1 MQYNLDNKDS
11 YKEGTLGDT
20 TDAYRV
26 SSASS
31 AASSASSAA
40 SSASSVNGFI
50 GNALIGFI
58 KVNGDIKPF
67 KGNRKDMVF
76 MVTYIDIQTN

>member
-1 MQYNLDNKDS
+1 MQNNFDSKDC

-20 TDAYRV
+20 TDAYR
-26 SSASS
+26 
-31 AASSASSAA
+31 
-40 SSASSVNGFI
+40 ASSVNGFI
-50 GNALIGFI
+50 GNALIGFF

-67 KGNRKDMVF
+67 KGNRKDMAF

>member
-1 MQYNLDNKDS
+1 MQNNFDSKDC
-11 YKEGTLGDT
+11 YKEGTLEDT
-20 TDAYRV
+20 TDAYRT
-26 SSASS
+26 SSASN
-31 AASSASSAA
+31 AA

-67 KGNRKDMVF
+67 KGNRKDMAF

>member
-1 MQYNLDNKDS
+1 MQYNFDNKDS

-26 SSASS
+26 SS
-31 AASSASSAA
+31 ASSASSAA

-67 KGNRKDMVF
+67 KGNRKDMAF